1 MTDRLVLV
9 LGMHRSGTSALTRVL
24 NLRGAALPD
33 ALLPANQ
40 ANVAG
45 YWEPAAVVTW
55 HDEFLAAAGSTWD
68 DPTEL
73 PAEAFDTP
81 AAERFVSQVSELLRR
96 DLAAAPLV
104 VMKDPRA
111 CRLVP
116 LWRRAAV
123 RAGRETSMVLIVR
136 HPIEVA
142 ASLQRRDDMPLS
154 QAWLL
159 WLEHVLAAEASTR
172 EDRRSIVTYD
182 RLLADWRG
190 TIASVERDLGLELP
204 AAGADVEARIDD
216 FLSADLRH
224 ERVESA
230 SIDEGQMPQ
239 GVRRVYRWHERA
251 SAAAGAGDPAEL
263 DDIRAEL
270 RRAAILYAPVI
281 RAQREAAARQSA
293 ELHEQGERDRQQWA
307 SERDAAARRERELHA
322 AIVTLQA
329 DASALGETLAALEA
343 RLAAQERTSATR
355 EAYLQRVLS
364 TRTWRLRTWCLRQ
377 ASKIT
382 GRSY

>member
-1 MTDRLVLV
+1 
-9 LGMHRSGTSALTRVL
+9 MHRSGTSALTRVL

-33 ALLPANQ
+33 GLLPANQ
-40 ANVAG
+40 SNVAG

-55 HDEFLAAAGSTWD
+55 HDEFLAAAGSAWD

-73 PAEAFDTP
+73 PAGAFDTP
-81 AAERFVSQVSELLRR
+81 AAERFVAQVSELLRR

-111 CRLVP
+111 CRLVS
-116 LWRRAAV
+116 LWRRAAA

-142 ASLQRRDDMPLS
+142 ASLQRRDGMPIS

-159 WLEHVLAAEASTR
+159 WLEHVLAAEAFTR
-172 EDRRSIVTYD
+172 GDRRSIVAYD

-190 TIASVERDLGLELP
+190 TIARVERDLDLGLP
-204 AAGADVEARIDD
+204 AAGVDVEAGIDG

-230 SIDEGQMPQ
+230 AIDEGQVPECA
-239 GVRRVYRWHERA
+239 RRVFRWHERA
-251 SAAAGAGDPAEL
+251 SAEAGAGDPAEL
-263 DDIRAEL
+263 DAARAEL
-270 RRAAILYAPVI
+270 RRAAVLYAPVI
-281 RAQREAAARQSA
+281 RAQREAIARQSA
-293 ELHEQGERDRQQWA
+293 EGREHEERVRQWA

-322 AIVTLQA
+322 AIVALQA
-329 DASALGETLAALEA
+329 QASALGETLAALEA

-355 EAYLQRVLS
+355 EAHLQRVLS
-364 TRTWRLRTWCLRQ
+364 TRTWRLRGWCLRQ
-377 ASKIT
+377 MSKIT
-382 GRSY
+382 GRAY